1 MKSKNLLKIVLS
13 LILFGAFCFVSFETF
28 ARPATKFSIPKEDNV
43 KITID
48 KKTTEESFLEIKK
61 MLKEHRIEVSFTQV
75 KRNKEGELTA
85 LKIVL
90 EDGKRGNAESEISS
104 NLPISQITFGR
115 KDGLLFI
122 SEGNGEMNLMNFM
135 HSGNG
140 MNFGFSNDSLTA
152 QDFNFFGNNNS
163 FFNNNADSSFFNSK
177 GVNIDEIRKQ
187 MEQFF
192 KQSEGAI
199 SNGSYKFF
207 DDPKT
212 NKLIIIDGKESDF
225 KTLDELAKENKI
237 DDVASLKSKIAMS
250 IYGEKAK
257 DGALIVTTK

>member
-1 MKSKNLLKIVLS
+1 
-13 LILFGAFCFVSFETF
+13 
-28 ARPATKFSIPKEDNV
+28 
-43 KITID
+43 
-48 KKTTEESFLEIKK
+48 
-61 MLKEHRIEVSFTQV
+61 
-75 KRNKEGELTA
+75 
-85 LKIVL
+85 
-90 EDGKRGNAESEISS
+90 
-104 NLPISQITFGR
+104 
-115 KDGLLFI
+115 
-122 SEGNGEMNLMNFM
+122 
-135 HSGNG
+135 
-140 MNFGFSNDSLTA
+140 
-152 QDFNFFGNNNS
+152 
-163 FFNNNADSSFFNSK
+163 
-177 GVNIDEIRKQ
+177 